1 MKFLTIGKSATGTKH
16 KQSSSRRQD
25 SFRLPKTNAKDRSLV
40 ITAVADG
47 HGSQKCK
54 YSNAGSE
61 KAVNS
66 FFELF
71 ENLVL
76 QLDNDYENLYRFISE
91 NKDDFIPK
99 KICSLWKEKVEAYHR
114 NNHSNEPFE
123 QIYYG
128 TTLIGII
135 VCPLFCFSFQ
145 IGDGDILIVD
155 STGLTVRMMDSE
167 KILGN
172 ETYSLS
178 SKDAWK
184 FSNTMMKHFQSND
197 DIPALFMISTDGL
210 SNSFVSETDFLKCGK
225 DYFLLLKE
233 HGVDVVGKNLKTWLN
248 ETTVNGCG
256 DDITLVLIVNEDTVS
271 NSMLNLKDNTD
282 E

>member
-1 MKFLTIGKSATGTKH
+1 MKFYTIGKSATGIKH
-16 KQSSSRRQD
+16 KQSNSHRQD
-25 SFRLPKTNAKDRSLV
+25 SFRLPKPNAKDRSIV
-40 ITAVADG
+40 IAAVADG
-47 HGSQKCK
+47 HGSPNCR
-54 YSNAGSE
+54 YSCIGSK
-61 KAVNS
+61 KAVNA
-66 FFELF
+66 FFDVF
-71 ENLVL
+71 EDLTS
-76 QLDNDYENLYRFISE
+76 QLDYDYERLQKYITDT
-91 NKDDFIPK
+91 KDDFIPK
-99 KICSLWKEKVEAYHR
+99 KICNLWKDKVEEFHR
-114 NNHSNEPFE
+114 KSHPDEPFE
-123 QIYYG
+123 PIYYG

-197 DIPALFMISTDGL
+197 DIPALFLISTDGM

-225 DYFLLLKE
+225 DYFFLLKE
-233 HGVDVVGKNLKTWLN
+233 HGVEVVKNNLEIWLN
-248 ETTVNGCG
+248 ETMENGCG
-256 DDITLVLIVNEDTVS
+256 DDITLVLIINEDIIL
-271 NSMLNLKDNTD
+271 NSLPKPKG
-282 E
+282 